1 MKKLFVSLFLMLVTF
16 LAGCSQEPDWKLE
29 ITKEPVFANGKESNF
44 EIKVTEDGAAAKGL
58 HIVAEFAMGSMD
70 HGTIDVELEELSDG
84 VYSGNAEFSMAGEW
98 EAAFTLEKDGAKQE
112 EVVNMN
118 VKKAE
123 GVASLNGEWITE
135 EDLEFYQFI
144 NKLYIEIN
152 RETDREKYT
161 GEKLDEALAYWDNQE
176 KLNQDKN
183 QLLTQIIRLRA
194 MAMLGL
200 EKGHEATDEEVNS
213 AIEKV
218 RTQYSSSDA
227 AKTLITQFGEE
238 KFWSI
243 QQQQYARIVLTQKVQ
258 NDLIEKVKKENPKAG
273 EQEILFTAEKEYEEL
288 LVSQVNSLKIEIL

>member
-1 MKKLFVSLFLMLVTF
+1 MKKLYASLFVLLVTF
-16 LAGCSQEPDWKLE
+16 LTGCSQEPDWKLE
-29 ITKEPVFANGKESNF
+29 ITKEPVFANEKESNF
-44 EIKVTEDGAAAKGL
+44 EIKVTEDGTAVEDL
-58 HIVAEFAMGSMD
+58 HITAEFAMASMD
-70 HGTIDVELEELSDG
+70 HGTVNVELDQLSDG
-84 VYSGNAEFSMAGEW
+84 VYSGSAKFSMAGEW
-98 EAAFTLEKDGAKQE
+98 EAAFTLEKDGSTQE
-112 EVVNMN
+112 KVVNLN
-118 VKKAE
+118 VEKAE

-144 NKLYIEIN
+144 NKLHIEIN

-200 EKGHEATDEEVNS
+200 EKGHKATDQEVDS

-218 RTQYSSSDA
+218 RAQYSSSTA
-227 AKTLITQFGEE
+227 AKQLIAEFGEE
-238 KFWSI
+238 RFWGI

-288 LVSQVNSLKIEIL
+288 LVSQVNSLKIEIM

>member
-1 MKKLFVSLFLMLVTF
+1 MKKLFVSLFLLLAIL
-16 LAGCSQEPDWKLE
+16 LAGCSAEPDWKLE

-44 EIKVTEDGAAAKGL
+44 DIKVTEDGTTVKDL
-58 HIVAEFAMGSMD
+58 HIAAEFAMASMD
-70 HGTIDVELEELSDG
+70 HGTIDVVLEERSDG
-84 VYSGNAEFSMAGEW
+84 VYSGNAEFSMPGEW
-98 EAAFTLEKDGAKQE
+98 EAAFTIEKDGSIQE
-112 EVVNMN
+112 KVVNLN

-123 GVASLNGEWITE
+123 GVASINGEWITD

-144 NKLYIEIN
+144 NKLHIEIN

-200 EKGHEATDEEVNS
+200 EKGHEATDQEVNG

-218 RTQYSSSDA
+218 RAQYSSSDA
-227 AKTLITQFGEE
+227 AKKLIAQYGEE
-238 KFWSI
+238 KFWGI
-243 QQQQYARIVLTQKVQ
+243 QEQQYARIVLTQKVQ

-288 LVSQVNSLKIEIL
+288 LVSQVNSLKIEIM

>member
-1 MKKLFVSLFLMLVTF
+1 MKKLFIFLLLLLTI
-16 LAGCSQEPDWKLE
+16 LLGGCNQEPDWKLE

-44 EIKVTEDGAAAKGL
+44 EIKVTEDGAAVKDL
-58 HIVAEFAMGSMD
+58 HIASEFSMTSMD
-70 HGTIDVELEELSDG
+70 HGTIDVELEERSDG

-98 EAAFTLEKDGAKQE
+98 EAAFTLEKDGSKQE
-112 EVVNMN
+112 KVVNLN
-118 VKKAE
+118 VKKSE
-123 GVASLNGEWITE
+123 GVASINGEWITD

-144 NKLYIEIN
+144 NKLHIEIN

-200 EKGHEATDEEVNS
+200 EKGHEATDQEVNS

-218 RTQYSSSDA
+218 RAQYSSSDA
-227 AKTLITQFGEE
+227 AKKLIAQFGEE
-238 KFWSI
+238 KFWNT
-243 QQQQYARIVLTQKVQ
+243 QQDQYTRIVLTQKVQ

-288 LVSQVNSLKIEIL
+288 LVSQVNSLEIKIM

>member
-16 LAGCSQEPDWKLE
+16 FAGCSQEPDWKLE

-98 EAAFTLEKDGAKQE
+98 EAAFALEKDGAKQE

-144 NKLYIEIN
+144 NKLHIEIN

>member
-1 MKKLFVSLFLMLVTF
+1 MKKLFVSLFLILVTF
-16 LAGCSQEPDWKLE
+16 IAGCSQEPDWKLE

-44 EIKVTEDGAAAKGL
+44 EIKVTEDGTAAKGL
-58 HIVAEFAMGSMD
+58 HIVAELAMGSMD

-84 VYSGNAEFSMAGEW
+84 VYSGNAEFSMKGEW

-123 GVASLNGEWITE
+123 GVASLNGEWITD

-144 NKLYIEIN
+144 NKLHIEIN

-218 RTQYSSSDA
+218 RAQYSSSDA

>member
-44 EIKVTEDGAAAKGL
+44 EIKVTEDGTAAKGL

-84 VYSGNAEFSMAGEW
+84 VYSGNAEFSMTGEW
-98 EAAFTLEKDGAKQE
+98 EAAFTLEKDGATQE

-123 GVASLNGEWITE
+123 GVASLNGEWITD

-144 NKLYIEIN
+144 NKLHIEIN

-213 AIEKV
+213 AIQKV
-218 RTQYSSSDA
+218 RAQYSSSDA